1 MTHDSIVK
9 DVPIYK
15 YKALN
20 KNQET
25 ISGMVDAANEE
36 IAVDVLVDRGLSVL
50 SVEKERV
57 FDITKLMGFLNKV
70 KSKDL
75 VIFSRQLA
83 VLVSANLPILKSLR
97 VLKEQTENI
106 YFQKVLS
113 EIVDDVEGGEKL
125 SKSFAKYPHVF
136 STFYISMVKSGETSG
151 KLEDVLNYLADQQ
164 EKDYDLTSKIKGAMI
179 YPAFILSGLSAV
191 GIIMMVFVVPK
202 LTAILQESG
211 GQLPFTTRVLIGT
224 SDFLKSYW
232 WTVIIA
238 ALAGFILLKILL
250 KTDTGRKKWDYLKL
264 KLPVFGP
271 LFQKIAVVRFTRGF
285 STLLIGGVTITQSL
299 EILSNIVGNEVYKG
313 LILETMKEVES
324 GKSVATVFL
333 KSKEVPKMLSQLMV
347 MGEQTGKLD
356 EIFSRISNF
365 YAREVDN
372 MVVNLVTLIEPLIMI
387 LMGVAV
393 GGLVS
398 AIILP
403 MYQMATQF

>member
-1 MTHDSIVK
+1 M
-9 DVPIYK
+9 PIYK

-20 KNQET
+20 KKQET

-36 IAVDVLVDRGLSVL
+36 IAVDVLVEKGLSVL
-50 SVEKERV
+50 SVGKEHV
-57 FDITKLMGFLNKV
+57 FDITKVMGFLNRV

-83 VLVSANLPILKSLR
+83 VLVSANLPIIKSLR
-97 VLKEQTENI
+97 VLKEQTENL
-106 YFQKVLS
+106 YFQKILAEV
-113 EIVDDVEGGEKL
+113 IDDVEGGEKL
-125 SKSFAKYPHVF
+125 SKSFAKYPKVF
-136 STFYISMVKSGETSG
+136 SIFYISMVKSGETSG

-164 EKDYDLTSKIKGAMI
+164 EKDYDLASKIKGAMI
-179 YPAFILSGLSAV
+179 YPAFILSGLSIV
-191 GIIMMVFVVPK
+191 GVIMMVFVVPK

-224 SDFLKSYW
+224 SGFMSSYW
-232 WTVIIA
+232 WVLLIGLIA
-238 ALAGFILLKILL
+238 GIFLIRLILKSEG
-250 KTDTGRKKWDYLKL
+250 GRKKWDYIKL

-271 LFQKIAVVRFTRGF
+271 LFQKIAVVKFTRGF

-299 EILSNIVGNEVYKG
+299 EILADIVGNEVYKE
-313 LILETMKEVES
+313 LILETIKEVEA
-324 GKSVATVFL
+324 GKSVASVFL
-333 KSKEVPKMLSQLMV
+333 RSKEVPKMLSQLMV

-356 EIFSRISNF
+356 EIFLRISNF

>member
-1 MTHDSIVK
+1 M
-9 DVPIYK
+9 PIYK

-36 IAVDVLVDRGLSVL
+36 IAVDVLADKGLSVL
-50 SVEKERV
+50 SIGKEHV
-57 FDITKLMGFLNKV
+57 FDITKALGFLNRV

-83 VLVSANLPILKSLR
+83 VLVSANLPIIKSLR
-97 VLKEQTENI
+97 VLKEQTENL
-106 YFQKVLS
+106 YFQKILAEV
-113 EIVDDVEGGEKL
+113 IDDVEGGEKL
-125 SKSFAKYPHVF
+125 SKSFSKYPRVF
-136 STFYISMVKSGETSG
+136 SIFYVSMVKSGETSG

-164 EKDYDLTSKIKGAMI
+164 EKDYDLASKIKGAMI
-179 YPAFILSGLSAV
+179 YPAFILSGLSIV
-191 GIIMMVFVVPK
+191 GVIMMVFVVPK

-224 SDFLKSYW
+224 SGFLQSYW
-232 WTVIIA
+232 WVLLMTMIT
-238 ALAGFILLKILL
+238 GFFLIRLVLRSEG
-250 KTDTGRKKWDYLKL
+250 GRKKWDYVKL

-271 LFQKIAVVRFTRGF
+271 LFQKIAVVKFTRGF

-299 EILSNIVGNEVYKG
+299 EILASIVGNEVYKG
-313 LILETMKEVES
+313 LILETTREVEA
-324 GKSVATVFL
+324 GKSVASVFL

-387 LMGVAV
+387 LMGIAV